1 MDKIS
6 TKTFTAIIILLIL
19 LLMFKKCSKTGRIT
33 LMWFQLHLLMLNKV
47 NIANLRMSIR
57 EMRVHSA
64 AVTHFSLL
72 YSRTFFLLT
81 LKTGFCC
88 SANYAHTHQILEGCI
103 PLINPANVVGGKK
116 VKCGNGRDK
125 LLSTCGKAHF
135 ESIVSENDS
144 HIW

>member
-1 MDKIS
+1 
-6 TKTFTAIIILLIL
+6 
-19 LLMFKKCSKTGRIT
+19 
-33 LMWFQLHLLMLNKV
+33 MLNKV

-81 LKTGFCC
+81 LKLEDWVLLQRKL
-88 SANYAHTHQILEGCI
+88 YAHTHQILEGCI
-103 PLINPANVVGGKK
+103 PLINPANVVVLK

>member
-1 MDKIS
+1 MGQKALALAKRRYS
-6 TKTFTAIIILLIL
+6 TV
-19 LLMFKKCSKTGRIT
+19 
-33 LMWFQLHLLMLNKV
+33 HLLMLNKV
-47 NIANLRMSIR
+47 NVANQRKKDVNSR
-57 EMRVHSA
+57 NESTQRRGRN
-64 AVTHFSLL
+64 TFSLL

-135 ESIVSENDS
+135 ESIVSDNDS